1 MYDKE
6 KEELISTAKK
16 LMACGLIKL
25 TTGNLSVRC
34 GKHIV
39 FTPSGMDY
47 NDCNID
53 DMVVLDMKGN
63 TVEGFRTPSKEK
75 DGCLYIFE
83 HMPEVNAII
92 HTHQVYA
99 TAVGLIVDKLP
110 AILTTQ
116 ASACGGEVKVSPY
129 APAGDIET
137 GKLAV
142 ENLGDKRAVI
152 LKHHG
157 VTVIGKDLNEALH
170 SAIYL
175 EEASETYLALR
186 AICEPPVLAD
196 WQIQKALEIYKD
208 YLVKK

>member
-1 MYDKE
+1 MYEKE
-6 KEELISTAKK
+6 KEELIGTAKK
-16 LMACGLIKL
+16 LMACDLIKL

-63 TVEGFRTPSKEK
+63 TVEGSRKPSKEK

-92 HTHQVYA
+92 HTHQVHA

-116 ASACGGEVKVSPY
+116 ASACGGEVKVTPY

-137 GKLAV
+137 GVLAV
-142 ENLGDKRAVI
+142 KYLGDKRAVI

-175 EEASETYLALR
+175 EEASEAYLASR
-186 AICEPPVLAD
+186 AICEPPVLKD
-196 WQIQKALEIYKD
+196 WQIQKALEVYKD

>member
-6 KEELISTAKK
+6 KEELIGTAKK

-34 GKHIV
+34 GKHII

-47 NDCNID
+47 NDCDID
-53 DMVVLDMKGN
+53 DMVVLDTKGN
-63 TVEGFRTPSKEK
+63 TVEGSRTPSKEK

-99 TAVGLIVDKLP
+99 TTVGLIVDKLP

-116 ASACGGEVKVSPY
+116 ASACGGEVKVAPY

-137 GKLAV
+137 GVLAV
-142 ENLGDKRAVI
+142 EYLGDKRAVI

-175 EEASETYLALR
+175 EEASEAYLASR
-186 AICEPPVLAD
+186 AICEPPVLKD
-196 WQIQKALEIYKD
+196 WQIQKALEVYKD

>member
-6 KEELISTAKK
+6 KEELIGTAKK

-25 TTGNLSVRC
+25 TTGNLSVRR
-34 GKHIV
+34 GKHII

-47 NDCNID
+47 NDCDID
-53 DMVVLDMKGN
+53 DMVVLDTKGN
-63 TVEGFRTPSKEK
+63 IVEGSRTPSKEK

-99 TAVGLIVDKLP
+99 TTVGLIVDKLP

-116 ASACGGEVKVSPY
+116 ASACGGEVKVTPY

-137 GKLAV
+137 GVLAV
-142 ENLGDKRAVI
+142 EYLGDKRAVI

-175 EEASETYLALR
+175 EEASEAYLASR
-186 AICEPPVLAD
+186 AICEPPVLKD
-196 WQIQKALEIYKD
+196 WQIQKALEVYKD